1 MCHNM
6 CGRGANE
13 GSLNGTIEEMVC
25 GCKVGT
31 WVVYTC
37 TALHAGE
44 KNGTEST
51 FFFGSDLSEI
61 ERASVGHRTRSRGTY
76 LYHDVGLAQ
85 F

>member
-1 MCHNM
+1 MGTCRCMLRRCHAWNVLRNVLRTWMCHNM

-44 KNGTEST
+44 KNGKH
-51 FFFGSDLSEI
+51 LLLWK
-61 ERASVGHRTRSRGTY
+61 R
-76 LYHDVGLAQ
+76 LK
-85 F
+85 